1 MKAEF
6 CNALFSFR
14 YSQPALFLALY
25 FVVHTAE
32 KVASRRARIWSLA
45 RISLE
50 LFLQKY
56 KDPESNSVLGRNSFF
71 FRFSNDFQFF
81 QTFNLLLFQKSVLIR
96 LRQPYRGS
104 VMPYL
109 F

>member
-1 MKAEF
+1 MKADF

-32 KVASRRARIWSLA
+32 KVASRRARIWPLA

-56 KDPESNSVLGRNSFF
+56 KDPETQSQTPSWDVTASFLGFQTTSN
-71 FRFSNDFQFF
+71 FF

-104 VMPYL
+104 VMP
-109 F
+109 